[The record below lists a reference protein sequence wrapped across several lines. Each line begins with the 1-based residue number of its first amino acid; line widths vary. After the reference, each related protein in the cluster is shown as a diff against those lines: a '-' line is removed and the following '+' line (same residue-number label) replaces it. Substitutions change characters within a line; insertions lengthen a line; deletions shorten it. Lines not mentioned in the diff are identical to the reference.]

1 MKNYTINIKDGEAYS
16 IEAQS
21 ATHAILEAMQ
31 ILRKKKKTYAE
42 VRKSDGTIAGVA
54 YKSNHK

>member
-1 MKNYTINIKDGEAYS
+1 MKYTITIKEGETET

-21 ATHAILEAMQ
+21 TTHALLEAMQ
-31 ILRKKKKTYAE
+31 ILRKKRKTYAE